1 MGVPRCTHGRCYPA
15 LMIKLFFWSMLGL
28 GFAMATFGI
37 YFIAYSNAARSWPS
51 VEGQIVSVSI
61 RTHSSI
67 HDGRHS
73 GAHRQRSYFPQIR
86 YRWSVAG
93 RSFEGRRYAL
103 GEEHEDYAERS
114 EAQRAA
120 AQFAAG
126 TAVEVFYDPADP
138 ASAVLD
144 PSQRSGAYVPL
155 PLGLLMLAVG
165 IAGMKKMGRLRTTR
179 NSPTAHTQ
187 FDGPP

>member
-1 MGVPRCTHGRCYPA
+1 MLKA
-15 LMIKLFFWSMLGL
+15 FFWAILGL
-28 GFAMATFGI
+28 GLAMAMFGV
-37 YFIAYSNAARSWPS
+37 YFIAYSNAARFWPS
-51 VEGQIVSVSI
+51 VEGQVVSVSI

-67 HDGRHS
+67 HDARRS
-73 GAHRQRSYFPQIR
+73 GADRHRTYFPQVR

-93 RSFEGRRYAL
+93 RAFEGRRYAL

-120 AQFAAG
+120 ARFPAG
-126 TAVEVFYDPADP
+126 ATVEVFYDPADP

-144 PSQRSGAYVPL
+144 PSQQAGAYVPL

-165 IAGMKKMGRLRTTR
+165 IAGLRQAGRLRTTR
-179 NSPTAHTQ
+179 SSPSTRTQ
-187 FDGPP
+187 TNAPP